1 MKEQRAK
8 RGEEAQTALQ
18 TLKIRMYEGFENP
31 DRVVVDG
38 LWEDNSAADV
48 RRKKNRAEF
57 EARLEGDVRR
67 ENDDEEE
74 SSSIEDSD
82 EDENDDDDYE
92 SRPKKR
98 KLTTRG
104 RGQYGDS
111 LLISVRRV
119 ADGLIVSRS

>member
-8 RGEEAQTALQ
+8 RGEEAETALQ

-31 DRVVVDG
+31 DQAVADG
-38 LWEDNSAADV
+38 LWEDNSAADI
-48 RRKKNRAEF
+48 RRKKERAEF
-57 EARLEGDVRR
+57 EARLEGDARR
-67 ENDDEEE
+67 QNDDEEE
-74 SSSIEDSD
+74 SSSVGDGD
-82 EDENDDDDYE
+82 EDENDDDDHE

-104 RGQYGDS
+104 RGRYGNS

-119 ADGLIVSRS
+119 ADGLVVSRS